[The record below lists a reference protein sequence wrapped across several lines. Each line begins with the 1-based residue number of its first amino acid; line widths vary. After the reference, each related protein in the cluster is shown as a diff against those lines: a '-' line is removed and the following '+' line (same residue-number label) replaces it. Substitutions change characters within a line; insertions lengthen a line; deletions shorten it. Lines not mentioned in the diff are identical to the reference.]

1 MSWKRI
7 LVPTDF
13 SAASFAALK
22 YAAKIADPKTTEVIL
37 LNVIEPIVYAPNAY
51 GYAVAD
57 LGAVLQEQE
66 RAAQVQLEGLGRR
79 WRKRLPKLRTVR
91 LTGSPATSVVAAAT
105 KLKADVIV
113 VATHGRTGL
122 PHLFLGS
129 VAERIVRTARCPVLT
144 VRATARVKRPRV
156 GRRPPRKTGVARAA

>member
-13 SAASFAALK
+13 SAASLAALK
-22 YAAKIADPKTTEVIL
+22 YAAKIADPKTTEVVL
-37 LNVIEPIVYAPNAY
+37 LNVVEPIVYAPNVF
-51 GYAVAD
+51 GYAVGG
-57 LGAVLQEQE
+57 LGVFVQEQE
-66 RAAQVQLEGLGRR
+66 RAARVQLERLGGR

-105 KLKADVIV
+105 QLKVDVIV

-144 VRATARVKRPRV
+144 VCAKAPIKRPRV
-156 GRRPPRKTGVARAA
+156 GRRPSRKASVARAA

>member
-13 SAASFAALK
+13 STASLAALK
-22 YAAKIADPKTTEVIL
+22 YAATIADPKTTEVIL
-37 LNVIEPIVYAPNAY
+37 VNVVEPIVYAPSMY
-51 GYAVAD
+51 EYAVAD

-105 KLKADVIV
+105 KLKVDVIV

-144 VRATARVKRPRV
+144 VRANAPLKRPRV
-156 GRRPPRKTGVARAA
+156 GRRPPRKTAAARAA

>member
-13 SAASFAALK
+13 SAASLAALK
-22 YAAKIADPKTTEVIL
+22 YVAKIADPKTAEVIL
-37 LNVIEPIVYAPNAY
+37 LNVIEPIVYAQSAY
-51 GYAVAD
+51 GYAVGD

-91 LTGSPATSVVAAAT
+91 LTGSPATSVIAAAT

-144 VRATARVKRPRV
+144 VRANAPVKRSRV
-156 GRRPPRKTGVARAA
+156 GRRPPRKTAVARAA